1 MTIDL
6 YARFSSAF
14 GYVAANMRTRT
25 QQPPSGVEVFVA
37 DATFADL
44 KLKSAKDGKVY
55 EFRNTILNATDKT
68 TFVPDNKIFAPPPML
83 KFDRS
88 KKITATAIAGSDN
101 VVVEDFGLG
110 QWGITLDGL
119 LIDTGHHQ
127 YPTEKMQKFRRMFE
141 TTNIF
146 DVLKCQPML
155 DLGITA
161 LYFEKVENLSV
172 LEAYP
177 DTVKYTLKAKST
189 QPPEFTID
197 D

>member
-44 KLKSAKDGKVY
+44 KIKSAKDGKVY

-101 VVVEDFGLG
+101 VVVEDFGLKP
-110 QWGITLDGL
+110 WDITINGL
-119 LIDTGHHQ
+119 LVDMESHQ
-127 YPTEKMQKFRRMFE
+127 YPTAKMQRFRQLFE
-141 TTNIF
+141 TPDIF
-146 DVLKCQPML
+146 DVLECQVMT
-155 DLGITA
+155 DLGINA
-161 LYFEKVENLSV
+161 LYFETVNDLSV
-172 LEAYP
+172 LDNYP
-177 DTVKYTLKAKST
+177 DTVKYKLIAHST
-189 QPPEFTID
+189 QPPEFTIND
-197 D
+197 